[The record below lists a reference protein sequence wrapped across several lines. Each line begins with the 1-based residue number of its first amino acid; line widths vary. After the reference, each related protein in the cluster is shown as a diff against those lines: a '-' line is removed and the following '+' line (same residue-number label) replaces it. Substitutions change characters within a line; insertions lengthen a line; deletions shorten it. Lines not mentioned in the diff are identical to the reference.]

1 MAGLNGDE
9 GKAMVTIY
17 KSLKRATVSEEHEL
31 FSASFKSNRMGLL
44 QENSRLDIKESYF
57 LK

>member
-17 KSLKRATVSEEHEL
+17 KSLKRATVSEEQEL
-31 FSASFKSNRMGLL
+31 FSVSFKSNRMGF
-44 QENSRLDIKESYF
+44 QK
-57 LK
+57 KTPG

>member
-17 KSLKRATVSEEHEL
+17 KSLKRVTVSEDQEL
-31 FSASFKSNRMGLL
+31 FSVSFRSNRLGLPE
-44 QENSRLDIKESYF
+44 ENAKLHI
-57 LK
+57 

>member
-17 KSLKRATVSEEHEL
+17 KSLKRAAVSEDGEL
-31 FSASFKSNRMGLL
+31 FSVSFRSNRMGLPE
-44 QENSRLDIKESYF
+44 ENSRLDI
-57 LK
+57 

>member
-9 GKAMVTIY
+9 RKATVTIY
-17 KSLKRATVSEEHEL
+17 KSLKRATVSEDREL
-31 FSASFKSNRMGLL
+31 FSVAFRSNRMGLP
-44 QENSRLDIKESYF
+44 EDNSRLHIEKSYF

>member
-17 KSLKRATVSEEHEL
+17 KSLKRAAVSEDREL
-31 FSASFKSNRMGLL
+31 FSVAFRTNRMGLP
-44 QENSRLDIKESYF
+44 EDNSRLHI
-57 LK
+57 